1 MTEILKNDL
10 SCQIH
15 LIYSSSLSEPIEIEL
30 RANADEL
37 RKLADRLDLK
47 SIRKLTSSIRL
58 MNVEPGVFKV
68 TGNLDSDFL
77 VSDSANGENLEF
89 SVNDPFE
96 ELFAFSEFFNET
108 VNRDKNKQFDFE
120 LIENNIIDLG
130 ELVSQNFSLALEP
143 LFINSYGVAEENV
156 VFSDDFD
163 DEKETHNPFSVLRDW
178 KGNLKK

>member
-1 MTEILKNDL
+1 MTEIKKNDL
-10 SCQIH
+10 SYQIH
-15 LIYSSSLSEPIEIEL
+15 LIYSSSLSDPIEIEL

-37 RKLADRLDLK
+37 RKLADRLNLK
-47 SIRKLTSSIRL
+47 SIRKLTSSVLL

-68 TGNLDSDFL
+68 TGILDSNL
-77 VSDSANGENLEF
+77 VVSDSDNGESLEF

-108 VNRDKNKQFDFE
+108 VDRDKNKQFDFE

-130 ELVSQNFSLALEP
+130 ELVSQNLSLALEP
-143 LFINSYGVAEENV
+143 LFINSYGVAEESV

-163 DEKETHNPFSVLRDW
+163 NEKEISNPFSVLRDW
-178 KGNLKK
+178 KGNLKQ

>member
-1 MTEILKNDL
+1 MTEIKKNDL
-10 SCQIH
+10 SYQIH
-15 LIYSSSLSEPIEIEL
+15 LIYSSSLSDPIEIEL

-37 RKLADRLDLK
+37 RKLADRLNLK
-47 SIRKLTSSIRL
+47 SIRKLTSSVLL

-68 TGNLDSDFL
+68 TGILDSNL
-77 VSDSANGENLEF
+77 VVSDSDNGESLEF

-108 VNRDKNKQFDFE
+108 VDRDKNKQFDFE

-130 ELVSQNFSLALEP
+130 ELVSQNLSLALEP
-143 LFINSYGVAEENV
+143 LFINSYGVAEESV

-163 DEKETHNPFSVLRDW
+163 NEKEISNPFSVLRDW

>member
-1 MTEILKNDL
+1 MREILKNDL

-47 SIRKLTSSIRL
+47 SIRKLTSSILL

-68 TGNLDSDFL
+68 TGILDSDFL

-108 VNRDKNKQFDFE
+108 
-120 LIENNIIDLG
+120 
-130 ELVSQNFSLALEP
+130 
-143 LFINSYGVAEENV
+143 
-156 VFSDDFD
+156 
-163 DEKETHNPFSVLRDW
+163 
-178 KGNLKK
+178 